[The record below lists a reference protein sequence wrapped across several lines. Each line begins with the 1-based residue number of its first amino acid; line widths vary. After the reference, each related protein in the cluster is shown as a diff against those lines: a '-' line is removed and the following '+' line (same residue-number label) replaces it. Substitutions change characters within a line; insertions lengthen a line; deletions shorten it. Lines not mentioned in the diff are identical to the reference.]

1 MGVRINMKI
10 KKIITNL
17 SLVIGILCLTSTGVQ
32 AMSAKANLLNYDGT
46 GIWSWRSVNDFSL
59 NSSQKVTVFHNQVR
73 NTASSSTT
81 LNVAVRKYAGIG
93 STLQFDDNFKGD
105 SKGSFSGT
113 LSSGKYFLRFESSVR
128 AAKFDIWG
136 SVY

>member
-46 GIWSWRSVNDFSL
+46 GIWSWRSVNDL
-59 NSSQKVTVFHNQVR
+59 
-73 NTASSSTT
+73 A
-81 LNVAVRKYAGIG
+81 
-93 STLQFDDNFKGD
+93 
-105 SKGSFSGT
+105 
-113 LSSGKYFLRFESSVR
+113 
-128 AAKFDIWG
+128 
-136 SVY
+136 

>member
-1 MGVRINMKI
+1 MKL
-10 KKIITNL
+10 KKIITNV
-17 SLVIGILCLTSTGVQ
+17 SLCIGILCLTSTGVQ
-32 AMSAKANLLNYDGT
+32 AMSARANLLNYDGT

-59 NSSQKVTVFHNQVR
+59 NSSQKVTVSHNQVR

-81 LNVAVRKYAGIG
+81 LNVAVRKYAAIG
-93 STLQFDDNFKGD
+93 STLQFDNDFKGD
-105 SKGSFSGT
+105 SKGTFSGT